1 MSKKIPLTKNKE
13 AIVDDTDYD
22 KLNEHKWSAK
32 KGKLTWYAR
41 RGETDPKTKDYKM
54 VYMHHAVKGEPPKG
68 KVIDHINGNGLDNR
82 KSNLRVATMEE
93 NANNKKN
100 EVKKLGLKV
109 KTAKKA
115 VSGSFN
121 ELMDQIDSQIRE
133 NQVGNSDIWVQ
144 DIIPEAPVTAGES
157 IIYDFKN
164 AKNFTIP
171 FTNSDKGLELGEAVE
186 VKEITNYEAVKYAE
200 AEGSYEELKAKIKT
214 AISAMLNIN
223 QYVYIQATYP
233 DHVIASVGTEDPVTY
248 EYSRALFNFPYT
260 VDADGNINLGEP
272 TPAVEVKTFEAVK
285 MGIVTKDDAKREI
298 TTPVMLPGCA
308 DCDFQRGEKIFTE
321 DEVAKFC
328 REYNANFRLAD
339 KMHILNSEGD
349 VVGEAV
355 ENWTTK
361 ADEIITNV
369 KGETVTLP
377 KGTWM
382 TTIKVT
388 DDATWQQVEEGTLTG
403 ASGSYLSRKD
413 ADELLKLLSADKRA
427 VKICELVGADKRV
440 LINELDDPVA
450 VSIALVDSPCVPNAI
465 ATSIKAADKVGRSI
479 SDNTFT
485 QIQNIKEKI
494 SKGLDDL
501 NKLLNRAT
509 DERKDPTTPTV
520 VDKFLTEV
528 DKMDENEFNEK
539 VDKRLDEKL
548 KPLTDGIDAI
558 KAQVLKDEDPT
569 DNSTKTKPTDEPTD
583 DSTKSDP
590 KPKPAVNKELE
601 EKLETSEKKVEKLE
615 GELTAIKE
623 KLGEPID
630 SNGLKEPDSSTKDK
644 PANKSFMERIGRDGM
659 GRPLKG

>member
-1 MSKKIPLTKNKE
+1 MKGSKK
-13 AIVDDTDYD
+13 A
-22 KLNEHKWSAK
+22 
-32 KGKLTWYAR
+32 
-41 RGETDPKTKDYKM
+41 
-54 VYMHHAVKGEPPKG
+54 AVP
-68 KVIDHINGNGLDNR
+68 
-82 KSNLRVATMEE
+82 
-93 NANNKKN
+93 
-100 EVKKLGLKV
+100 
-109 KTAKKA
+109 
-115 VSGSFN
+115 GSFN

-157 IIYDFKN
+157 IIYDFN
-164 AKNFTIP
+164 TAKNFKVP
-171 FTNSDKGLELGEAVE
+171 FTNSEKGLELGEAVE
-186 VKEITNYEAVKYAE
+186 VKEVTSYEAVKYAE
-200 AEGSYEELKAKIKT
+200 ADGSYEELKSKIKN
-214 AISAMLNIN
+214 AINSMLGVN

-260 VDADGNINLGEP
+260 MDSDGNVILGEP
-272 TPAVEVKTFEAVK
+272 TPVVEVKTFEAVK
-285 MGIVTKDDAKREI
+285 MGFVTKDEVKREV

-308 DCDFQRGEKIFTE
+308 DCDFNRGEKIFTE

-339 KMHILNSEGD
+339 KMHILNSTGD
-349 VVGEAV
+349 IVGESV

-361 ADEIITNV
+361 ADETVTNV

-377 KGTWM
+377 RGTWM

-427 VKICELVGADKRV
+427 IKICELVGADKRV

-450 VSIALVDSPCVPNAI
+450 VSIALVDNPCVPNAI
-465 ATSIKAADKVGRSI
+465 ATSIKAASKVGRSF
-479 SDNTFT
+479 SDTTFT

-509 DERKDPTTPTV
+509 EERKDPTTPTV
-520 VDKFLTEV
+520 VDKFLMEV

-548 KPLTDGIDAI
+548 KPLTEGIDAI
-558 KAQVLKDEDPT
+558 KAQVLKDVDPDESTKSEPDGEPTKTEPT
-569 DNSTKTKPTDEPTD
+569 DN
-583 DSTKSDP
+583 STKSDP
-590 KPKPAVNKELE
+590 KPKPAATKELE
-601 EKLETSEKKVEKLE
+601 KKLETSEKKVEKLE
-615 GELTAIKE
+615 GELASIKE
-623 KLGEPID
+623 KLGEPVD
-630 SNGLKEPDSSTKDK
+630 SNGLKEPEGSSKKK